1 MRNGYI
7 TNYTVKYTGN
17 VSMTMTAGSFY
28 PEDPCTAPHSVY
40 LPVIP
45 DGKITIEIWA
55 NAEFKGDKAT
65 TVFLADRAQMSY
77 GFSSNSSTTVTDSK
91 PVIVASATLGSVIV
105 ILIVAATALFLKR

>member
-65 TVFLADRAQMSY
+65 TVFLADRAR
-77 GFSSNSSTTVTDSK
+77 SK